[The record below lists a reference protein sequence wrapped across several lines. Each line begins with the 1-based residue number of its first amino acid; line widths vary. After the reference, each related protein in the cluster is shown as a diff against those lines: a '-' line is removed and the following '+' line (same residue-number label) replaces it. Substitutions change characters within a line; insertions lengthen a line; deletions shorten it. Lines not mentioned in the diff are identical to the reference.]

1 MAQVILLTTA
11 KLKAN
16 TPIQDNVDDS
26 LLKPYIYKSQVT
38 HIQQILGTDLY
49 NKILSEVQASTIT
62 GNYKTLLDDYIQ
74 PALIEY
80 AFYEVLPFISLK
92 MTNKSIGRGNAEYLA
107 EADLADL
114 KYLRQTVLDVAQFQ
128 GQRII
133 GYLKQYSSL
142 FPEYTT
148 NSGLD
153 KIIPNSN
160 NYFNGVYLG
169 NGRSGDCN
177 WGLGDKWIDIN

>member
-1 MAQVILLTTA
+1 MAQVILLSTE

-26 LLKPYIYKSQVT
+26 LLKPYIQKSQFT

-49 NKILSEVQASTIT
+49 NKILADVQAGTIT

-92 MTNKSIGRGNAEYLA
+92 ISNKTIGRGTAEYLA
-107 EADLADL
+107 EGDLADL

-128 GQRII
+128 GQRIV
-133 GYLKQYSSL
+133 GYVKQYSNL
-142 FPEYTT
+142 FPEYQT

-160 NYFNGVYLG
+160 TWFNGVYLG
-169 NGRSGDCN
+169 NGRSGDCD
-177 WGLGDKWIDIN
+177 WGLGENYTDLF

>member
-1 MAQVILLTTA
+1 MAQVILLSTD

-26 LLKPYIYKSQVT
+26 LLKPYIYKAQVT

-49 NKILSEVQASTIT
+49 NKILSDVQAGTIT

-74 PALIEY
+74 LALIEY

-92 MTNKSIGRGNAEYLA
+92 ISNKTIGRGNAEYLA
-107 EADLADL
+107 EGDLADL

-128 GQRII
+128 GQRIV
-133 GYLKQYSSL
+133 GYVKQYSNL
-142 FPEYTT
+142 FPEYQT

-160 NYFNGVYLG
+160 TWFNGVYLG
-169 NGRSGDCN
+169 NGRSGDCD
-177 WGLGDKWIDIN
+177 WGLGENYTDLF